1 MAHISTTARKFR
13 KQARE
18 VIAKQLYSLTYKENE
33 WDFLNPVTNK
43 TIKANALDVEGI
55 LYSMVPAA
63 REAEYKYAQGV
74 ARLLFNHDEIH
85 SNYKNASDIND
96 VIKIIT
102 CAHTH
107 EWDPDLRG
115 MSARELKDFFHSET
129 RQLND
134 VDREEIS
141 ALNLMP
147 NENYEIKLIKNF
159 DEAQEYNKYTTW
171 CITSSKQMW
180 DSYSA
185 NGLNNVYFILKRGY
199 AELMPTNESKTDDYG
214 LSMISV
220 IVRPYGSIA
229 FCTGRYNHQ
238 LNGNDS
244 LLSAKEIS
252 ELIGRNYFEVFLPKS
267 GKELE
272 KIIFDAWTEVES
284 DEICKIKGWKRIKQ
298 TTTGWNASTIY
309 TYYDPEKMY
318 LVFDKVNEPDNYG
331 IRVVE
336 LNHKYNLINKNGD
349 LML

>member
-18 VIAKQLYSLTYKENE
+18 IIVKQLYDITHKKEG
-33 WDFLNPVTNK
+33 WDFLNPVTNEK
-43 TIKANALDVEGI
+43 VKANAIDVEGI

-63 REAEYKYAQGV
+63 RECEYKYAQGV
-74 ARLLFNHDEIH
+74 ARLLLTYDEIQN
-85 SNYKNASDIND
+85 NYRSASVIND

-102 CAHTH
+102 SAHTH

-115 MSARELKDFFHSET
+115 MSTRELKDFFHKET

-134 VDREEIS
+134 SDREEIS
-141 ALNLMP
+141 AMLLKP
-147 NENYEIKLIKNF
+147 NPEYEVKHIKSFEDAEQYKGN
-159 DEAQEYNKYTTW
+159 TTW

-185 NGLNNVYFILKRGY
+185 NGLNNVYFILKRGFKNI
-199 AELMPTNESKTDDYG
+199 EPTNTSKVDEYG

-220 IVRPYGSIA
+220 IVRPYGSMA

-238 LNGNDS
+238 LGGNDS
-244 LLSAKEIS
+244 LLSTKEIS
-252 ELIGRNYFEVFLPKS
+252 QLIGRNYFDVFLPKT

-272 KIIFDAWTEVES
+272 SIIFKSWEEVEP
-284 DEICKIKGWKRIKQ
+284 DTICKIKGWKLIRKVDQ
-298 TTTGWNASTIY
+298 GWSKTITY

-318 LVFDKVNEPDNYG
+318 LVFDKVNEPDKYG
-331 IRVVE
+331 LRVVE
-336 LNHKYNLINKNGD
+336 LNHKYNLINEMGD
-349 LML
+349 LIL

>member
-1 MAHISTTARKFR
+1 MAHISTQARKFR

-18 VIAKQLYSLTYKENE
+18 IITKQLYSITHKESGWN
-33 WDFLNPVTNK
+33 FLNPVTNEQI
-43 TIKANALDVEGI
+43 TANALDVEGI
-55 LYSMVPAA
+55 MYSMVPAA
-63 REAEYKYAQGV
+63 RETEYKYAQGV
-74 ARLLFNHDEIH
+74 ARLLFTPEEIS
-85 SNYKNASDIND
+85 SNYRNASEIND

-102 CAHTH
+102 SAHSH

-115 MSARELKDFFHSET
+115 MSARELKDFFHKET

-134 VDREEIS
+134 IDREEIIR
-141 ALNLMP
+141 LNLVP
-147 NENYEIKLIKNF
+147 NENYEVKLIKNF
-159 DEAQEYNKYTTW
+159 DEAQNYNKYTTW
-171 CITSSKQMW
+171 CITSSQSMW

-185 NGLNNVYFILKRGY
+185 NGLNNVYFILKKGY
-199 AELMPTNESKTDDYG
+199 EMLLPLNESKTDIYG

-220 IVRPYGSIA
+220 IVRPYGSMA

-252 ELIGRNYFEVFLPKS
+252 ELIGRNYFDIFLPKT

-272 KIIFDAWTEVES
+272 TIIFES
-284 DEICKIKGWKRIKQ
+284 WDEIEPDSICKIKGWKRLKQ
-298 TTTGWNASTIY
+298 TTSRWDSSTIY

-331 IRVVE
+331 LRVVE
-336 LNHKYNLINKNGD
+336 LNHKYNLLDKNGD
-349 LML
+349 LIL